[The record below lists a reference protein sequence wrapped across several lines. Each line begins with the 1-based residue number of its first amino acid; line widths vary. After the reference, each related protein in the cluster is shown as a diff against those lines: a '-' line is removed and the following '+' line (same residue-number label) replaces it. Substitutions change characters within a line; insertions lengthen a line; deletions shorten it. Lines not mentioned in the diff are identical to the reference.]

1 MLLLPERPQTPSDRH
16 NKTQISVPRCRKCK
30 SWERKGRG
38 GPHPAGRAALR
49 SAPKPGLLDPPFCCH
64 WVLQLISRKSFTTS
78 QPLSYL
84 LDLITVMSLRGGS
97 WNLQNPI
104 LSTCKVVPG
113 FEMATLFSSSFVMES
128 SLLPKQNKLINV
140 CGLKYSGILS
150 AAAFK
155 LLGLTAKGNG
165 F

>member
-1 MLLLPERPQTPSDRH
+1 
-16 NKTQISVPRCRKCK
+16 
-30 SWERKGRG
+30 
-38 GPHPAGRAALR
+38 
-49 SAPKPGLLDPPFCCH
+49 
-64 WVLQLISRKSFTTS
+64 
-78 QPLSYL
+78 
-84 LDLITVMSLRGGS
+84 MSLRGGS

-155 LLGLTAKGNG
+155 LLGLTAKGNS